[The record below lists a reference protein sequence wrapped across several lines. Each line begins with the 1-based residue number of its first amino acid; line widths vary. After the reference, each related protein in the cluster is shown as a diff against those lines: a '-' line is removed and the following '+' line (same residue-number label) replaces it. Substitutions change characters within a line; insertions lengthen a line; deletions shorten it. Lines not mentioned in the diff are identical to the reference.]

1 MQQRIF
7 EDDLFVRLQK
17 NSLEEKEDQV
27 IEYIEGQLSNPIE
40 DLEEE
45 KNASKLEKEL
55 MRKMGVRMDYEQD
68 AMKKNTENLFSKF

>member
-7 EDDLFVRLQK
+7 EDDLFARLQK

-27 IEYIEGQLSNPIE
+27 IEYIEGQLSNPFE